1 MKSTILAAIVT
12 LALIAPV
19 AAQQTAAPTL
29 TQKATDAASS
39 VLNKVTGNSMVPVK
53 ASLVNI
59 NKATADELDKLPSIG
74 EARSKAIIAGRPYK
88 AVDDLLVR
96 KIVPAD
102 AYAAI
107 KDKIAVK

>member
-12 LALIAPV
+12 LALIIPA
-19 AAQQTAAPTL
+19 AAQQTPTPTL

-39 VLNKVTGNSMVPVK
+39 VLNKVTGNSTAPAKVG
-53 ASLVNI
+53 LINI
-59 NKATADELDKLPSIG
+59 NNASADDLDKLPSIG
-74 EARSKAIIAGRPYK
+74 AARSKAIIAGRPYK
-88 AVDDLLVR
+88 AVDELLAR